1 MLKYPLN
8 RRVIRNALMTTALL
22 AVASGASVRLASA
35 HANHGQSR
43 SEGKQ
48 SRHHFVLTREGGVR
62 RHNLYR
68 GVREKL
74 FASTALSERK
84 VKLPG
89 ESNVSGIASVYSDKE
104 TASGEPMD
112 PAAMTAAHRTLPF
125 DTEVTVINHDN
136 GRSAVVRINDR
147 GPYVQGRVIDLS
159 PAAALALG
167 VDGLAPVSLIV
178 GRDEDAAQNGQSLP
192 ALHLLTDLQ
201 GGVAQQ

>member
-1 MLKYPLN
+1 MLKHPVN
-8 RRVIRNALMTTALL
+8 RRVIRNALMATALL
-22 AVASGASVRLASA
+22 AVASGASICLASA
-35 HANHGQSR
+35 HANHGQTR

-48 SRHHFVLTREGGVR
+48 SRHRSVLTNEGGVR

-68 GVREKL
+68 EVREKL
-74 FASTALSERK
+74 FTSAGLSERQ
-84 VKLPG
+84 VKLPA

-167 VDGLAPVSLIV
+167 VDGLASVSLIV
-178 GRDEDAAQNGQSLP
+178 GHEDAAQNGLSLP

-201 GGVAQQ
+201 GSVTQQ